1 MHSQYKCTIVV
12 CASLIKVHF
21 YCVNTSYPMDN
32 MLNRSVQTGPPNV
45 RKRRSVSPPAGRSSH
60 CTRQVACRTSFLS
73 RQADVMA
80 SFSFGT
86 CSACTEFLSW
96 KYFFIFYEFVI
107 VLCFGTLILYSISTI
122 DHYVFS

>member
-1 MHSQYKCTIVV
+1 MLGLVEYILTSACLKKR
-12 CASLIKVHF
+12 LF
-21 YCVNTSYPMDN
+21 YCVNTSYPMNN
-32 MLNRSVQTGPPNV
+32 MLNRSAQTGPPNV
-45 RKRRSVSPPAGRSSH
+45 RKRRPVSPPAGWSSH

-73 RQADVMA
+73 RQADVMT
-80 SFSFGT
+80 SFSFGACT
-86 CSACTEFLSW
+86 ACTEFLSW